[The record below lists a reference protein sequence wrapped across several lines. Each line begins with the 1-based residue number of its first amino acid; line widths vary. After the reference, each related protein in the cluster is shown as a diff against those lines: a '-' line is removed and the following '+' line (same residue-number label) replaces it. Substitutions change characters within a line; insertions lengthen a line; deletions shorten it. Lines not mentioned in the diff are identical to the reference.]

1 MKFRRLACG
10 CCKSS
15 EFPSL
20 CKSPTYV
27 LSEIVD
33 NSNVIF
39 LLTSKR
45 GRTSCDGSLAVNR
58 DPAGCE
64 PQDVAYKHELP
75 GPAGVV
81 WPGRRAEEI
90 LAACWRP
97 TYRLPRN
104 DDFEPG
110 ESPVRRN
117 QRLLEEGSGFWPRRR
132 SSRDADAALREQ
144 E

>member
-15 EFPSL
+15 DFPSL

-27 LSEIVD
+27 MSEVVK
-33 NSNVIF
+33 NCNVIF
-39 LLTSKR
+39 LLMSKR
-45 GRTSCDGSLAVNR
+45 GRTSCGGPLADR
-58 DPAGCE
+58 EPAVCE
-64 PQDVAYKHELP
+64 PQDAPCEHDLP
-75 GPAGVV
+75 EPADVIC
-81 WPGRRAEEI
+81 PGRRAEDI

-97 TYRLPRN
+97 NYRLPRN

-110 ESPVRRN
+110 KSPIRRN

-132 SSRDADAALREQ
+132 SDREADAALRER

>member
-15 EFPSL
+15 DFPSL
-20 CKSPTYV
+20 CKFPTYV
-27 LSEIVD
+27 MSEVVE

-39 LLTSKR
+39 LLMSKR
-45 GRTSCDGSLAVNR
+45 GRASCGGPLADR
-58 DPAGCE
+58 EPAVCE
-64 PQDVAYKHELP
+64 SQDAPCGHDLP
-75 GPAGVV
+75 EPTDVV
-81 WPGRRAEEI
+81 RPGRRAEDI

-97 TYRLPRN
+97 NYRLPRN

-110 ESPVRRN
+110 EPPIRRN
-117 QRLLEEGSGFWPRRR
+117 QRLLEKDSGFWPKRR
-132 SSRDADAALREQ
+132 SDREADAALREC

>member
-1 MKFRRLACG
+1 MKVRRLACG

-15 EFPSL
+15 DLPSL

-27 LSEIVD
+27 MSEVVE

-39 LLTSKR
+39 LLMSKP
-45 GRTSCDGSLAVNR
+45 GRTSCGGPLADR
-58 DPAGCE
+58 EPAVCE
-64 PQDVAYKHELP
+64 PQDAPCEHDLP
-75 GPAGVV
+75 EPADVV
-81 WPGRRAEEI
+81 WPGRRAEDI

-97 TYRLPRN
+97 NYRLPRN
-104 DDFEPG
+104 DDFEVG
-110 ESPVRRN
+110 ESPIRRN

-132 SSRDADAALREQ
+132 CDREADAALRER